1 VIDAGDRL
9 FDFEMLDHV
18 VIAEGERRIANVFD
32 VLQRARVEVVHADDA
47 VTSLEQVL
55 AEM

>member
-9 FDFEMLDHV
+9 FDFEIVDHV
-18 VIAEGERRIANVFD
+18 VIAEHERRIANVFD
-32 VLQRARVEVVHADDA
+32 VLQRARIEVVHADDA
-47 VTSLEQVL
+47 VTLFKEVL

>member
-18 VIAEGERRIANVFD
+18 VIAEGERRIANVLD

-47 VTSLEQVL
+47 VTSFKQVL